1 MPPRPRRATI
11 VLVMASLALA
21 ACSTSATP
29 SASLPTGSPMPSR
42 TAVAP
47 SPTGPSPTPLASP
60 APALPSPSLPSQTET
75 AWGRIWDAVPG
86 TFPLPAG
93 ATPTEPDEPVSAAFD
108 VPAAADEVAIGMQ
121 GALELASYSTE
132 SMSGPD
138 ESGAYVIDSV
148 GPESLD
154 CRVQSTVAPLGGLT
168 RLTIRYGA
176 ACPFE

>member
-1 MPPRPRRATI
+1 MPPRPRRATL
-11 VLVMASLALA
+11 VLIAASLASA
-21 ACSTSATP
+21 ACSASPTP
-29 SASLPTGSPMPSR
+29 SVSAPTGTPL
-42 TAVAP
+42 P
-47 SPTGPSPTPLASP
+47 SPTAVTASATEVTPTRFPSR
-60 APALPSPSLPSQTET
+60 APSLPSPSLPSQTET
-75 AWGRIWDAVPG
+75 AWGRIWDAVPD
-86 TFPLPAG
+86 TFPLPPG
-93 ATPTEPDEPVSAAFD
+93 ATPTEPNEPVSAAFD

-121 GALELASYSTE
+121 GVLELGSYSTE

-148 GPESLD
+148 GPDSLD